1 VPGVGADELA
11 ALTRMHLRRLCPW
24 LSAIAVVTALALAG
38 CGAAASPAAQVRSAW
53 TTFKRALVDG
63 DAKRF
68 CAMLNDT
75 SRTQLLATISQ
86 VSPPASSSCESA
98 ADTLFDL
105 SRDARQKLGAAK
117 LLSVHVSGDAATTTD
132 TTGPPA
138 NRWVKVDGGWQ
149 LADLDLGS

>member
-1 VPGVGADELA
+1 
-11 ALTRMHLRRLCPW
+11 MHLRRLCSW
-24 LSAIAVVTALALAG
+24 LSAIAVVTALALTG

-75 SRTQLLATISQ
+75 SRTQLLATIAQ
-86 VSPPASSSCESA
+86 VSPPSSSSCESA
-98 ADTLFDL
+98 AQTLFQL
-105 SRDARQKLGAAK
+105 SPDARQTLAGAK
-117 LLSVHVSGDAATTTD
+117 LVSVHVRGDTATTTD

-138 NRWVKVDGGWQ
+138 DRWVKVDGGWQ
-149 LADLDLGS
+149 VANLGLGS